1 MPIATIQHAALS
13 QWVPP
18 ARLRLS
24 EWIERELVI
33 PEGVSALPGR
43 VRLHPYQREIAD
55 AISDVGIERI
65 TLVKGVRIGF
75 TTLLTGAIGSYVA
88 NEPSPILALLPT
100 ESDCR
105 DYCVSDVEPIFAATP
120 VLRGALADD
129 VEEGG
134 RNTLLSRRFP
144 GGGSLKIV
152 AARAPRNLRRH
163 TARILIVDEADA
175 CESGP
180 EGNPIRL
187 AEKRTFTFGNRKIV
201 IGSTPIFTDTSHVLR
216 AYGESDQR
224 VYEVPCP
231 SCGAFTEILWAHI
244 VWPEDDPS
252 RAAFACPHCK
262 ETIDEQHKTTMVTAG
277 RWRAMRPEVKGHAG
291 FRLNAL
297 VSLLA
302 NASWGR
308 LAREFIACK
317 DDAAE
322 LQVFHNTVLALGWSS
337 PAMVDESALA
347 ARAEDFDLERIPA
360 EVLFLTAGVDVGDD
374 RLECSVVGWTRTNV
388 CLVLAHYTIWGSFND
403 AGTWDELDELLRTRW
418 RHPYGGKLGVDA
430 AVVDCGDGDHYDT
443 VLNFCVPK
451 MRRRVFAGKGLF
463 GARPGFQMAKG
474 KTIANR
480 LALIGVD
487 TIKNIVFD
495 RLQRGQA
502 IRFSKS
508 LEPIYYEQL
517 CAERRVIRYSHGQPL
532 RRFERTGRVRAEALD
547 CLTYAHAVRAVVQIS
562 PDRREAELHGTALP
576 TPSLAS
582 RLAR

>member
-1 MPIATIQHAALS
+1 MVE
-13 QWVPP
+13 WV
-18 ARLRLS
+18 
-24 EWIERELVI
+24 
-33 PEGVSALPGR
+33 LP
-43 VRLHPYQREIAD
+43 
-55 AISDVGIERI
+55 
-65 TLVKGVRIGF
+65 
-75 TTLLTGAIGSYVA
+75 
-88 NEPSPILALLPT
+88 
-100 ESDCR
+100 
-105 DYCVSDVEPIFAATP
+105 
-120 VLRGALADD
+120 RGY
-129 VEEGG
+129 
-134 RNTLLSRRFP
+134 
-144 GGGSLKIV
+144 
-152 AARAPRNLRRH
+152 
-163 TARILIVDEADA
+163 EAGMCA
-175 CESGP
+175 
-180 EGNPIRL
+180 
-187 AEKRTFTFGNRKIV
+187 
-201 IGSTPIFTDTSHVLR
+201 
-216 AYGESDQR
+216 
-224 VYEVPCP
+224 
-231 SCGAFTEILWAHI
+231 WAHI

-430 AVVDCGDGDHYDT
+430 TVVDCGDGDHYDT